1 MAPHP
6 YGEDSTYSI
15 HPLRETGWVFD
26 QQRMGLS
33 WILKSRKALATY
45 TREYLVSGFILV
57 FLATTL
63 VVCAWVRRARATRYK
78 VIHRLNLV
86 FKRVIDITVSIIGLL
101 LSVPIFLVLPVI
113 IKLDSPGPVFFRQV
127 RVGVNRRKNDRRRAG
142 AHATTDHRGIDR
154 RGDDRHGRP
163 FEIIK
168 FRTMVCGAEKKC
180 GPVWAT
186 PNDPRIT
193 RVGTFLRRIRLDEIP
208 QFINILKGEMSLVG
222 PRPERLYFV
231 EKLADC
237 VPGFLDRL
245 QMTPGVTGLAQV
257 KNGYDTSVDAVHQKI
272 KYDLAY
278 IRDWNLL
285 KDLKV
290 LCATIVVVITGRG
303 AY

>member
-1 MAPHP
+1 
-6 YGEDSTYSI
+6 
-15 HPLRETGWVFD
+15 
-26 QQRMGLS
+26 MGLS
-33 WILKSRKALATY
+33 WILKSRQALATY
-45 TREYLVSGFILV
+45 TREYLISGFILA

-63 VVCAWVRRARATRYK
+63 IVCTWVRRARSARYK

-86 FKRVIDITVSIIGLL
+86 FKRAIDVIVSIIGLL
-101 LSVPIFLVLPVI
+101 LSAPIFLVLSVI

-142 AHATTDHRGIDR
+142 VTVTADRCGINR
-154 RGDDRHGRP
+154 RRDDQHGRP

-193 RVGTFLRRIRLDEIP
+193 RVGAFLRRIRLDEIP

-222 PRPERLYFV
+222 PRPERPYFV
-231 EKLADC
+231 EKLADR

-257 KNGYDTSVDAVHQKI
+257 RNGYDTSVDAVHQKV

-278 IRDWNLL
+278 ISDWNLL

-290 LCATIVVVITGRG
+290 LCATIIVVITGRG